1 MTMNVV
7 LSACSDEDLEMGDL
21 QDVPSAQAAGSKK
34 VDKVDQY
41 VGLRIRERRLMMGL
55 SQSDLAGKIG
65 VTYQQAHKYERGVNR
80 ISAGR
85 LAVIATALSTEPA
98 WFFEGFETAPMNAA
112 VPKRQR
118 QLLELMRNFELMQ
131 DPKQQQAICTMARVM
146 AGKSEGGQ

>member
-1 MTMNVV
+1 MNVF
-7 LSACSDEDLEMGDL
+7 LSAGPDEDIEAGDL
-21 QDVPSAQAAGSKK
+21 PDPVSPQAAGSKK
-34 VDKVDQY
+34 VDKVDFY
-41 VGLRIRERRLMMGL
+41 VGRRIRERRLMLGL
-55 SQSDLAGKIG
+55 SQSDLATRIG

-80 ISAGR
+80 VSAGR

-98 WFFEGFETAPMNAA
+98 WFFEGCETSPTDAT

-146 AGKSEGGQ
+146 AGRSEGNQ